1 MKFMN
6 GVKQGRYTARMEGSF
21 AVFVIGM
28 RINKLFAVSKWL
40 PVARA
45 MGGMMRELYT
55 DKELGFLSTE
65 SFFNGRTIVQIQYWK
80 SFEALERYARHAP
93 LHVEAWR
100 DFNKKAFQTKAVGIF
115 HETYVIQKGQY
126 ENIYTNM
133 PLFGLAKAVEPLP
146 IEKGD
151 ETARDRIQK

>member
-1 MKFMN
+1 MN
-6 GVKQGRYTARMEGSF
+6 GVKRGRYTARMEDSF

-28 RINKLFAVSKWL
+28 HINKLFAVSKWL

-45 MGGMMRELYT
+45 MGGMMRELYK

-65 SFFNGRTIVQIQYWK
+65 SFWSGRMIVQIQYWT
-80 SFEALERYARHAP
+80 SFEALEHYARHAP
-93 LHVEAWR
+93 LHIEAWR
-100 DFNKKAFQTKAVGIF
+100 DFNKKAFQTEAVGIF

-133 PLFGLAKAVEPLP
+133 PLFGLAKASEPLP
-146 IEKGD
+146 IEKGN
-151 ETARDRIQK
+151 ETARERIQK